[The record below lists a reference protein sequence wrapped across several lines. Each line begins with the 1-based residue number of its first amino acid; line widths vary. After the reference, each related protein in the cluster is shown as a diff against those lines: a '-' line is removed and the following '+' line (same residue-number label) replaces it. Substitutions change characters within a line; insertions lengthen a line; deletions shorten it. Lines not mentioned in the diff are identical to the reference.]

1 MDILQNNNENETET
15 LLSLGGD
22 YSKTNSKIIYY
33 GITSYLQ
40 AKMSDYVS
48 ITGEPVIFAE
58 KDEKLDKYRGRK
70 LFGIY
75 DVVSL
80 DEALSLYP
88 DAEMWV
94 VYRNPNVTARRLAE
108 KMDPFKIHFFESDLE
123 YRLGC
128 RFLGHFISYRKD
140 NFSPCCITKQCPVV
154 KTEGSIK
161 ERLFHWTEYTSGLMN
176 NIKNNK
182 ENPCASCPHLKYGFW
197 HSEVKLDTV
206 SFGTNQP
213 GDVCNYHCVYC
224 FSEKPLERLKDDT
237 DGFTTYEIIKQ
248 LSEMPE
254 YDTESFNITLS
265 NGEFCV
271 NKYCDEIF
279 DILLNTKWKVSFV
292 TNSSV
297 YREKFAQF
305 LKTGRT
311 TKVLISLDAGTREIY
326 HKVKGLDMFDKVIEN
341 MKRYEY
347 KDVNFILKYIF
358 LEGIN
363 DNEADID
370 GFLDVVKEVGC
381 GRICL
386 SSDLFKPFTPKMR
399 ELSIRLIKKA
409 KPLGI
414 TISNQSSYLCKK
426 DAEFIAKSFEEM

>member
-1 MDILQNNNENETET
+1 MDI
-15 LLSLGGD
+15 GAD
-22 YSKTNSKIIYY
+22 KKIIFY
-33 GITSYLQ
+33 GITSYLEDKLPGYISL
-40 AKMSDYVS
+40 A
-48 ITGEPVIFAE
+48 GEPDIFAD
-58 KDEKLDKYRGRK
+58 KDEKAAKFVNRK
-70 LFGIY
+70 LFDRY
-75 DVVSL
+75 EVVTL
-80 DEALSLYP
+80 DKALELYP
-88 DAEMWV
+88 DAEVWV
-94 VYRNPNVTARRLAE
+94 VYKNPNVTARLLAE
-108 KMDPFKIHFFESDLE
+108 KMDDPHKVHFFESDLE

-161 ERLFHWTEYTSGLMN
+161 ERLTHWQNYTTKLVSD
-176 NIKNNK
+176 IRDNK
-182 ENPCASCPHLKYGFW
+182 ENPCTKCPHLKYGFW
-197 HSEVKLDTV
+197 HKDIKLDTV

-213 GDVCNYHCVYC
+213 GDVCNFHCVYC
-224 FSEKPLERLKDDT
+224 FSEKPLERLKNDT
-237 DGFTTYEIIKQ
+237 SGFTTYEIIKQ

-254 YDTESFNITLS
+254 YDTENFNITLS

-279 DILLNTKWKVSFV
+279 DILLKTKWKVSFV

-297 YREKFAQF
+297 YREKFAEF
-305 LKTGRT
+305 LKTGRA
-311 TKVLISLDAGTREIY
+311 TKVLISLDAGTRETF

-347 KDVNFILKYIF
+347 KNVNFILKYIF

-363 DNEADID
+363 DNEEDMD
-370 GFLDVVKEVGC
+370 GFLDVVREVGC
-381 GRICL
+381 TRICL
-386 SSDLFKPFTPKMR
+386 SSDLFKPFTPKMQ

-414 TISNQSSYLCKK
+414 TISDQSSYLCKK
-426 DAEFIAKSFEEM
+426 DALFIAKNFAEL